1 MCVPIIAPIRYAKES
16 MKQQVLFLCTGNYY
30 RSRFA
35 EIYFNWLAAK
45 HNVAWI
51 ADSRGLAL
59 DGCNYGPISRH
70 TLAYFDKRGITSE
83 TCERFPRP
91 VTEADLIAAN
101 HIVAVKEV
109 EHRHRFEAKF
119 PTWHDRIEYWQ
130 VHDLDCAE
138 PADALP
144 HLERE
149 VRDLFERLTAPQRL
163 SA

>member
-1 MCVPIIAPIRYAKES
+1 

-45 HNVAWI
+45 HNVDWV

-70 TLAYFDKRGITSE
+70 TLAYFDKCGIQCDTF
-83 TCERFPRP
+83 ERFPRP
-91 VTEADLIAAN
+91 VTEADLTAAD
-101 HIVAVKEV
+101 HIVAVKEA

-119 PTWHDRIEYWQ
+119 PAWRDRIEYWQ

-149 VRDLFERLTAPQRL
+149 VRNLFERLTPPQRL

>member
-1 MCVPIIAPIRYAKES
+1 MKET

-45 HNVAWI
+45 LNVGWVAE
-51 ADSRGLAL
+51 SRGLAL

-70 TLAYFDKRGITSE
+70 TLAYFEKRGIESD
-83 TCERFPRP
+83 TCDRFPLP
-91 VTEADLIAAN
+91 VTEADLTAAD
-101 HIVAVKEV
+101 HIVAVKEA

-119 PTWHDRIEYWQ
+119 PAWRDRIEYWQ

-144 HLERE
+144 QLECE
-149 VRDLFERLTAPQRL
+149 VRRLFERLTTPQRL

>member
-1 MCVPIIAPIRYAKES
+1 

-35 EIYFNWLAAK
+35 EIYFNWLAAQ
-45 HNVAWI
+45 HNVGWVAE
-51 ADSRGLAL
+51 SRGLAI

-70 TLAYFDKRGITSE
+70 TLAYFVQRGIKSE
-83 TCERFPRP
+83 TCDRFPLP
-91 VTEADLIAAN
+91 VTEADLTAAD
-101 HIVAVKEV
+101 HIVAVKEA

-119 PTWHDRIEYWQ
+119 PAWRDRIEYWQ

-138 PADALP
+138 PGDALP
-144 HLERE
+144 QLERE
-149 VRDLFERLTAPQRL
+149 VRNLIDRLALPQRL